1 MNLGLAPENGIKYA
15 IYKDRVEFQ
24 RYTLKDLLKDEKL
37 EENLIEL
44 HLFDKNKE
52 LRAIESNR
60 GEIFTVIDGEDDVN
74 RECYVEQVYTITG
87 NDVSEQVEVVNY
99 ITFDEND
106 IARIEDY
113 RLREVKE
120 NENEGIC

>member
-15 IYKDRVEFQ
+15 IYKDRVEFK

-37 EENLIEL
+37 EENLLEL
-44 HLFDKNKE
+44 HLFDNNKE
-52 LRAIESNR
+52 LRVIESNR
-60 GEIFTVIDGEDDVN
+60 GEIFTVIDGKDDVN
-74 RECYVEQVYTITG
+74 KECYVEQVYTITG
-87 NDVSEQVEVVNY
+87 NDVAEQVKVVNY

-113 RLREVKE
+113 RLSEVK
-120 NENEGIC
+120 

>member
-52 LRAIESNR
+52 LRVIESNR

-113 RLREVKE
+113 RLREV
-120 NENEGIC
+120 NENERIC

>member
-1 MNLGLAPENGIKYA
+1 MNLGLAPESGIKYA

-52 LRAIESNR
+52 LRVIESNR

-113 RLREVKE
+113 RLREV
-120 NENEGIC
+120 NENERIC

>member
-15 IYKDRVEFQ
+15 IYKDRVEFK

-37 EENLIEL
+37 EENLLEL
-44 HLFDKNKE
+44 HLFDNNKE

-60 GEIFTVIDGEDDVN
+60 GEIFTVIDGKDDVN
-74 RECYVEQVYTITG
+74 KECYVEQVYTITG
-87 NDVSEQVEVVNY
+87 NDVAEQVEVVNY

-113 RLREVKE
+113 RLREV
-120 NENEGIC
+120 NENERIC